1 MTDAAGEF
9 SEQPMIGRW
18 TYCNLSLFKPQDH
31 VTYTTTGH
39 LATVQHTPA
48 NITVSCFRDK
58 LTMQRLSASRSVVI
72 AVEIKKVAVILDIL
86 MTPEQYLISTGSLIE
101 GTVALMYRA

>member
-1 MTDAAGEF
+1 
-9 SEQPMIGRW
+9 
-18 TYCNLSLFKPQDH
+18 
-31 VTYTTTGH
+31 
-39 LATVQHTPA
+39 
-48 NITVSCFRDK
+48 
-58 LTMQRLSASRSVVI
+58 MQRLSASRSVVI